1 MADPNDPYLFHD
13 DESNTKFKL
22 LVFFCI
28 LRAFIFLESDKSPA
42 AVLAFTQITFFFCV
56 SNSAGNIEF
65 YLKTGSLA
73 AMRAKLCRHAITPYS
88 PILKSTYHEDK
99 EVYALQ

>member
-42 AVLAFTQITFFFCV
+42 AVLAFAQITFVFFIT
-56 SNSAGNIEF
+56 NPARNIKPH
-65 YLKTGSLA
+65 LKSGPIT
-73 AMRAKLCRHAITPYS
+73 AMRTKFSWHASTPFS
-88 PILKSTYHEDK
+88 IQMLNGIAPS
-99 EVYALQ
+99 VQ